1 MADNTENETTA
12 TQNAQTINDAPEAEQ
27 ENVGEVSDT
36 EQQTPQ
42 KEEKSRAEFSPPDLG
57 NEDNVSDWLVN
68 MLSGRLWD
76 FALNNM
82 EWIGDL
88 CDRAF
93 YSRMER
99 NAEKRRMAL
108 KVKEAQQR
116 AAAASQKK
124 LTNEDGTINAG
135 AAKTRCYDDKGN
147 LVGLD
152 DYALK
157 PGDKVVDAEGKPLQG
172 KTPEEMEAQLR
183 QSRQNVAEKNK
194 SKPLKEAP
202 LSSNDD
208 RNAENDEKEKNKDKD
223 KDKDKNK
230 NKNKNKN
237 SEKNK
242 DKKKKKKKSKGGNGQ
257 TRSDNKN
264 KDTKNNENSPRKK
277 TRTRQKRSP
286 QEAAQEARKTQQAK
300 KERAQQGRIA
310 SNKKRNINKN
320 KQKTQSSKNEI
331 LNVSRQN
338 QQNRTNSNMRGRNG
352 ANRGGRD

>member
-42 KEEKSRAEFSPPDLG
+42 KEEKGRAEFSPPDLG

-208 RNAENDEKEKNKDKD
+208 RNAENDEKEKNKDK
-223 KDKDKNK
+223 NK

-237 SEKNK
+237 REKNK

-264 KDTKNNENSPRKK
+264 KDTKNNENSSRKK

>member
-1 MADNTENETTA
+1 MADNTENKTTA
-12 TQNAQTINDAPEAEQ
+12 TQKAQTIKDAPEAEQ

-208 RNAENDEKEKNKDKD
+208 RNAENDEKEKNKDK
-223 KDKDKNK
+223 NK
-230 NKNKNKN
+230 NKNKNR
-237 SEKNK
+237 EKNK
-242 DKKKKKKKSKGGNGQ
+242 DKKKKKKKSKSGNGQ

>member
-42 KEEKSRAEFSPPDLG
+42 KEEKGRAEFSPPDLG

-116 AAAASQKK
+116 AATASQKK

-208 RNAENDEKEKNKDKD
+208 RNAENDEKEKNKDK
-223 KDKDKNK
+223 NK

-237 SEKNK
+237 REKNK
-242 DKKKKKKKSKGGNGQ
+242 DKKKKKKKSKSGNGQ

-331 LNVSRQN
+331 LNMSRQN

>member
-42 KEEKSRAEFSPPDLG
+42 KEEKGRAEFSPPDLG

-116 AAAASQKK
+116 AATASQKK

-208 RNAENDEKEKNKDKD
+208 RNAENDEKEKNKDK
-223 KDKDKNK
+223 NK

-237 SEKNK
+237 REKNK
-242 DKKKKKKKSKGGNGQ
+242 DKKKKKKKKKSKSGNGQ

>member
-1 MADNTENETTA
+1 MADNTENGTTA

-99 NAEKRRMAL
+99 NAEKRQMAL

-116 AAAASQKK
+116 AATASQKK

-135 AAKTRCYDDKGN
+135 AAKSRSYDENGN

-152 DYALK
+152 DYPLK

-194 SKPLKEAP
+194 SNPLKEAP

-208 RNAENDEKEKNKDKD
+208 RNAENDEKEKNKDK
-223 KDKDKNK
+223 NK

-237 SEKNK
+237 REKNK
-242 DKKKKKKKSKGGNGQ
+242 DKTKKKKKSKSGNGQ

-264 KDTKNNENSPRKK
+264 KDTKNNENSSRKK

>member
-99 NAEKRRMAL
+99 NAEKRQMAL

-223 KDKDKNK
+223 KNK

-237 SEKNK
+237 REKNK
-242 DKKKKKKKSKGGNGQ
+242 DKKKKKKKSKSGNGQ

-264 KDTKNNENSPRKK
+264 KDTKNNENSSRKK

>member
-1 MADNTENETTA
+1 MADNSENETTA

-208 RNAENDEKEKNKDKD
+208 RNAENDEKEKNKDK
-223 KDKDKNK
+223 NK
-230 NKNKNKN
+230 NKNR
-237 SEKNK
+237 EKNK
-242 DKKKKKKKSKGGNGQ
+242 DKKKKKKKSKSGNGQ

-264 KDTKNNENSPRKK
+264 KDTQNNENSPRKK

>member
-208 RNAENDEKEKNKDKD
+208 RNAENDEKEKNKDK
-223 KDKDKNK
+223 NK

-237 SEKNK
+237 REKNK
-242 DKKKKKKKSKGGNGQ
+242 DKKKKKKKSKSGNGQ

>member
-135 AAKTRCYDDKGN
+135 AAKTRCYDENGN

-183 QSRQNVAEKNK
+183 QSRQNVAEK
-194 SKPLKEAP
+194 
-202 LSSNDD
+202 
-208 RNAENDEKEKNKDKD
+208 
-223 KDKDKNK
+223 
-230 NKNKNKN
+230 
-237 SEKNK
+237 
-242 DKKKKKKKSKGGNGQ
+242 
-257 TRSDNKN
+257 
-264 KDTKNNENSPRKK
+264 
-277 TRTRQKRSP
+277 
-286 QEAAQEARKTQQAK
+286 
-300 KERAQQGRIA
+300 
-310 SNKKRNINKN
+310 INP
-320 KQKTQSSKNEI
+320 
-331 LNVSRQN
+331 
-338 QQNRTNSNMRGRNG
+338 NR
-352 ANRGGRD
+352 

>member
-116 AAAASQKK
+116 AATASQKK

-208 RNAENDEKEKNKDKD
+208 RNAENDEKEKD

>member
-99 NAEKRRMAL
+99 NAEKRQMAL

-208 RNAENDEKEKNKDKD
+208 RNAENDEKEKNKDK
-223 KDKDKNK
+223 NK

-237 SEKNK
+237 REKNK

>member
-99 NAEKRRMAL
+99 NAEKRQMAL

-116 AAAASQKK
+116 AATASQKK

-135 AAKTRCYDDKGN
+135 AAKSRSYDENGN

-152 DYALK
+152 DYPLK

-194 SKPLKEAP
+194 
-202 LSSNDD
+202 
-208 RNAENDEKEKNKDKD
+208 
-223 KDKDKNK
+223 DKNK
-230 NKNKNKN
+230 NKNR
-237 SEKNK
+237 EKNK
-242 DKKKKKKKSKGGNGQ
+242 DKKKKKKKSKGGKGQ
-257 TRSDNKN
+257 TRADNKN
-264 KDTKNNENSPRKK
+264 KDTKSNESSSRKK

-300 KERAQQGRIA
+300 KERAQQGRVA
-310 SNKKRNINKN
+310 SNKKRSITKN
-320 KQKTQSSKNEI
+320 KQQTQSSKNKV
-331 LNVSRQN
+331 LNLSRQN

>member
-116 AAAASQKK
+116 AATASQKK

-135 AAKTRCYDDKGN
+135 AAKSRSYDENGN

-208 RNAENDEKEKNKDKD
+208 RNAENDEKEKNKDK
-223 KDKDKNK
+223 NK

-237 SEKNK
+237 REKNK

-264 KDTKNNENSPRKK
+264 KDTKNNENSSRKK

>member
-1 MADNTENETTA
+1 MADNTENGTTA

-116 AAAASQKK
+116 AATASQKK

-208 RNAENDEKEKNKDKD
+208 RNAENDEKEKNKDK
-223 KDKDKNK
+223 NK

-237 SEKNK
+237 REKNK

-264 KDTKNNENSPRKK
+264 KDTKNNENSSRKK

>member
-99 NAEKRRMAL
+99 NAEKRQMAL

-208 RNAENDEKEKNKDKD
+208 RNAENDEKEKNKDK
-223 KDKDKNK
+223 NK

-237 SEKNK
+237 REKNK
-242 DKKKKKKKSKGGNGQ
+242 DKKKKKKKSKSGNGQ

>member
-1 MADNTENETTA
+1 MADNTENGTTA

-208 RNAENDEKEKNKDKD
+208 RNAENDEKEKNKDK
-223 KDKDKNK
+223 NK

-237 SEKNK
+237 REKNK

>member
-99 NAEKRRMAL
+99 NAEKRQMAL

-116 AAAASQKK
+116 AATASQKK

-135 AAKTRCYDDKGN
+135 AAKSRSYDENGN

-223 KDKDKNK
+223 KNK
-230 NKNKNKN
+230 NKNKNR
-237 SEKNK
+237 EKNK

-264 KDTKNNENSPRKK
+264 KDTKNNENSSRKK

>member
-223 KDKDKNK
+223 KNK

-237 SEKNK
+237 REKNK
-242 DKKKKKKKSKGGNGQ
+242 DKKKKKKKSKSGNGQ

>member
-208 RNAENDEKEKNKDKD
+208 RNAENDEKEKNKDK
-223 KDKDKNK
+223 NK

-237 SEKNK
+237 REKNK
-242 DKKKKKKKSKGGNGQ
+242 DKKKKKKKSKSGNGQ

-264 KDTKNNENSPRKK
+264 KDTKNNENSSRKK

-331 LNVSRQN
+331 LNMSRQN

>member
-12 TQNAQTINDAPEAEQ
+12 TQQAQTINDAPEAEQ

-99 NAEKRRMAL
+99 NAEKRQMAL

-135 AAKTRCYDDKGN
+135 AAKSRSYDENGN

-152 DYALK
+152 DYPLK

-208 RNAENDEKEKNKDKD
+208 RNAENDEKEKNKDK
-223 KDKDKNK
+223 NK
-230 NKNKNKN
+230 NKNKNR
-237 SEKNK
+237 EKNK

-264 KDTKNNENSPRKK
+264 KDTKNNENSSRKK

>member
-135 AAKTRCYDDKGN
+135 AAKTRCYDENGN

-194 SKPLKEAP
+194 SNPLKEAP

-208 RNAENDEKEKNKDKD
+208 RNAENDEKEKNKDK
-223 KDKDKNK
+223 NK

-237 SEKNK
+237 REKNK

-264 KDTKNNENSPRKK
+264 KDTKNNENSSRKK

-300 KERAQQGRIA
+300 KERSQQGRIA

>member
-12 TQNAQTINDAPEAEQ
+12 TQNAQIINDAPEAEQ

-42 KEEKSRAEFSPPDLG
+42 KEEKGRAEFSPPDLG

-116 AAAASQKK
+116 AATASQKK

-208 RNAENDEKEKNKDKD
+208 RNAENDEKEKNKDK
-223 KDKDKNK
+223 NK

-237 SEKNK
+237 REKNK
-242 DKKKKKKKSKGGNGQ
+242 DKKKKKKKSKSGNGQ

-331 LNVSRQN
+331 LNMSRQN

>member
-12 TQNAQTINDAPEAEQ
+12 TQQAQTINDAPEAEQ

-99 NAEKRRMAL
+99 NAEKRQMAL

-116 AAAASQKK
+116 AATASQKK

-135 AAKTRCYDDKGN
+135 AAKSRSYDENGN

-194 SKPLKEAP
+194 SNPLKEAP

-208 RNAENDEKEKNKDKD
+208 RNAENDEKEKNKDQN
-223 KDKDKNK
+223 KNK

-237 SEKNK
+237 REKNK
-242 DKKKKKKKSKGGNGQ
+242 DKKKKKKKSKSGNGQ

>member
-99 NAEKRRMAL
+99 NAEKRQMAL

-116 AAAASQKK
+116 AATASQKK

-135 AAKTRCYDDKGN
+135 AAKSRSYDENGK

-208 RNAENDEKEKNKDKD
+208 RNAENDEKEKNKDK
-223 KDKDKNK
+223 NK
-230 NKNKNKN
+230 NKNKNR
-237 SEKNK
+237 EKNK

-264 KDTKNNENSPRKK
+264 KDTKNNENSSRKK

>member
-12 TQNAQTINDAPEAEQ
+12 TQEAQTINDAPEAEQ

-42 KEEKSRAEFSPPDLG
+42 KEDKKRAEFSPLDLG

-82 EWIGDL
+82 EWVGDL

-99 NAEKRRMAL
+99 NAEKRQMAL

-116 AAAASQKK
+116 AATASQKK

-135 AAKTRCYDDKGN
+135 AAKSRSYDENGN

-152 DYALK
+152 DYPLK

-194 SKPLKEAP
+194 SKPSKEAP
-202 LSSNDD
+202 RSSNDD
-208 RNAENDEKEKNKDKD
+208 RNAENDEKGKN
-223 KDKDKNK
+223 KDKNK
-230 NKNKNKN
+230 NKNR
-237 SEKNK
+237 EKNK
-242 DKKKKKKKSKGGNGQ
+242 DKKKKKKKSKGGKGQ
-257 TRSDNKN
+257 TRSGDKN
-264 KDTKNNENSPRKK
+264 KDTKSNESSSRKK

-300 KERAQQGRIA
+300 KERAQQGRVA
-310 SNKKRNINKN
+310 SNKKRSITKN
-320 KQKTQSSKNEI
+320 KQNTQSSKNKV
-331 LNVSRQN
+331 LNLSRQN
-338 QQNRTNSNMRGRNG
+338 QQNRTNSNMRGRTG
-352 ANRGGRD
+352 ANRSGRD

>member
-1 MADNTENETTA
+1 MADNTENKTTA
-12 TQNAQTINDAPEAEQ
+12 TQKARTINDAPEAEQ

-99 NAEKRRMAL
+99 NAEKRQMAL

-116 AAAASQKK
+116 AATASQKK

-135 AAKTRCYDDKGN
+135 AAKSRSYDENGK

-194 SKPLKEAP
+194 SKPLKETP
-202 LSSNDD
+202 RSSNDD
-208 RNAENDEKEKNKDKD
+208 RNAENDEKEKNKDK
-223 KDKDKNK
+223 NK
-230 NKNKNKN
+230 NKNKNR
-237 SEKNK
+237 EKNK

-264 KDTKNNENSPRKK
+264 KDTKNNENSSRKK

-300 KERAQQGRIA
+300 KERAQQGRVA
-310 SNKKRNINKN
+310 SNKKRSITKN
-320 KQKTQSSKNEI
+320 KQRTQSSKNKV

>member
-12 TQNAQTINDAPEAEQ
+12 TQQAQTINDAPEAEQ

-99 NAEKRRMAL
+99 NAEKRQMAL

-116 AAAASQKK
+116 AATASQKK

-135 AAKTRCYDDKGN
+135 AAKSRSYDENGN

-194 SKPLKEAP
+194 SNPLKEAP

-208 RNAENDEKEKNKDKD
+208 RNAENDEKEKNKDK
-223 KDKDKNK
+223 NK

-237 SEKNK
+237 REKNK

-264 KDTKNNENSPRKK
+264 KDTKNNENSSRKK

>member
-42 KEEKSRAEFSPPDLG
+42 KEEKGRAEFSPPDLG

-116 AAAASQKK
+116 AATASQKK

-208 RNAENDEKEKNKDKD
+208 RNAENDEKEKNKDK
-223 KDKDKNK
+223 NK

-237 SEKNK
+237 REKNK

>member
-1 MADNTENETTA
+1 MADNTENKTTA
-12 TQNAQTINDAPEAEQ
+12 TQKARTINDAPEAEQ

-42 KEEKSRAEFSPPDLG
+42 REEKSRAEFSPPDLG
-57 NEDNVSDWLVN
+57 NEDNVSTWLVN

-82 EWIGDL
+82 EWVGDL

-99 NAEKRRMAL
+99 NAEKRQMAL

-116 AAAASQKK
+116 AATASQKK

-135 AAKTRCYDDKGN
+135 AAKSRSYDENGK

-194 SKPLKEAP
+194 
-202 LSSNDD
+202 
-208 RNAENDEKEKNKDKD
+208 
-223 KDKDKNK
+223 DKNK
-230 NKNKNKN
+230 NKDR
-237 SEKNK
+237 EKNK

-264 KDTKNNENSPRKK
+264 KDTKNNENSSRKK

-300 KERAQQGRIA
+300 KERAQQGRVA
-310 SNKKRNINKN
+310 SNKKRSITKN
-320 KQKTQSSKNEI
+320 KQNTQSAKNKL
-331 LNVSRQN
+331 LNLSRQN

>member
-12 TQNAQTINDAPEAEQ
+12 TQKAQTINDAPEAEQ

-99 NAEKRRMAL
+99 NAEKRQMAL

-116 AAAASQKK
+116 AATASQKK

-135 AAKTRCYDDKGN
+135 AAKSRSYDENGK

-208 RNAENDEKEKNKDKD
+208 RNAENDEKEKNKDK
-223 KDKDKNK
+223 NK

-237 SEKNK
+237 REKNK
-242 DKKKKKKKSKGGNGQ
+242 DKKKKKKKSKSGNGQ

-264 KDTKNNENSPRKK
+264 KDTKNNENSSRKK

>member
-42 KEEKSRAEFSPPDLG
+42 KEEKGRAEFSPPDLG

-116 AAAASQKK
+116 AATASQKK

-237 SEKNK
+237 REKNK
-242 DKKKKKKKSKGGNGQ
+242 DKKKKKKSKSGNGQ

>member
-1 MADNTENETTA
+1 MADNTENGTTA

-208 RNAENDEKEKNKDKD
+208 RNAENDEKEKNKDK
-223 KDKDKNK
+223 NK

-237 SEKNK
+237 REKNK
-242 DKKKKKKKSKGGNGQ
+242 DKKKKKKKSKSGNGQ

>member
-99 NAEKRRMAL
+99 NAEKRQMAL

-116 AAAASQKK
+116 AATASQKK

-135 AAKTRCYDDKGN
+135 AAKSRSYDENGN

-194 SKPLKEAP
+194 SNPLKEAP

-208 RNAENDEKEKNKDKD
+208 RNAENDEKEKNKDK
-223 KDKDKNK
+223 NK

-237 SEKNK
+237 REKNK
-242 DKKKKKKKSKGGNGQ
+242 DKKKKKKSKSGNGQ